1 MQSMIGFCSW
11 IFNNLPYFLFTE
23 PVNYLFG
30 LVLLSYVLKIFF
42 NLFRKGAY

>member
-1 MQSMIGFCSW
+1 MQPMLDFCTW
-11 IFNNLPYFLFTE
+11 FFDNLPDFLFTE